1 MEGEFVIFGP
11 FHRTVMAVML
21 GAGLALG
28 WLFRRYP
35 RGRYALGAFLA
46 VNELTWYVW
55 RLRDEGFRFPE
66 ALPLQLCD
74 LTLWCT
80 VAACFTLRRWPFE
93 ILYFTGLSATL
104 LTVMT
109 PELWA
114 PPLSY
119 PTLYFFTAHGGVVAS
134 ALALTLGGLARP
146 APHSWLRALIS
157 VNLWA
162 LGVGLFNLKFGTN
175 YMFLCEKPHSPT
187 LLDFFGPWPWYL
199 AASEVLAVT
208 LFFLLRLPFKFPRP
222 RPARETPPP

>member
-1 MEGEFVIFGP
+1 MDGEFVIFGP
-11 FHRTVMAVML
+11 FHRVVLAVML
-21 GAGLALG
+21 AAGLGMG
-28 WLFRRYP
+28 WAFRRFP

-46 VNELTWYVW
+46 ANELTWYVW

-93 ILYFTGLSATL
+93 ILYFTGLSGTL
-104 LTVMT
+104 LTVVT

-134 ALALTLGGLARP
+134 ALAFALSGLKRP
-146 APHSWLRALIS
+146 EPRSWLRALIS

-162 LGVGLFNLKFGTN
+162 LFVGLFNLKFGTN
-175 YMFLCEKPHSPT
+175 YMFLCEKPYSPT

-199 AASEVLAVT
+199 AACEALAVA
-208 LFFLLRLPFKFPRP
+208 LFFLLWLPFKFRKPP
-222 RPARETPPP
+222 PVPATPPR

>member
-1 MEGEFVIFGP
+1 MSGEFVIFGP
-11 FHRTVMAVML
+11 FHRVVLAVML
-21 GAGLALG
+21 AAGLGMG
-28 WLFRRYP
+28 WAFRRYP
-35 RGRYALGAFLA
+35 RGRYVLGAFLA

-93 ILYFTGLSATL
+93 ILYFTGLSGTL

-134 ALALTLGGLARP
+134 ALALALSGLKRP
-146 APHSWLRALIS
+146 EPGSWLRALLS
-157 VNLWA
+157 LNLWA

-175 YMFLCEKPHSPT
+175 YMFLCEKPYSPT

-199 AASEVLAVT
+199 VASEALAVT
-208 LFFLLRLPFKFPRP
+208 LFFLLWLPFKFRKP
-222 RPARETPPP
+222 RPAPVPPPR

>member
-1 MEGEFVIFGP
+1 MTGEFVIFGP
-11 FHRTVMAVML
+11 FHRAVLAAML
-21 GAGLALG
+21 AAGLGMG
-28 WLFRRYP
+28 WAFRRFP

-46 VNELTWYVW
+46 ANELTWYVW

-119 PTLYFFTAHGGVVAS
+119 PTLYFFTAHGGVVAA
-134 ALALTLGGLARP
+134 ALALALSGLARP
-146 APHSWLRALIS
+146 EPYSWLRALLS

-162 LGVGLFNLKFGTN
+162 LLVGLFNLKFGTN

-187 LLDFFGPWPWYL
+187 LLDFFGTWPWYL
-199 AASEVLAVT
+199 VTCEALAVT
-208 LFFLLRLPFKFPRP
+208 LFFLLWLPFKFRTP
-222 RPARETPPP
+222 RPAAPTPPR